1 MIDLKGCLIKKGRYF
16 YAKFRIDGKQVMR
29 TTKVEAKEKN
39 RKKAERIM
47 REIMSAY
54 GTLIYLDSN
63 VLLIPYLKK
72 WLEDVKPLLKPA
84 TYESYEKTIKG
95 KINPYFKTRNKRLKD
110 YIPYDF
116 TQYFCYL
123 ASCGRTKGKGGLGYK
138 SVKNIRGVLSS
149 AFDFAVKNYIIKEN
163 PILNSSMPA
172 FPEEIQREIPQL
184 NAVQVNKLLLCA
196 KENDSHIYLFLLL
209 ALFTGLRKGELFAL
223 TWDDIDFEKKLLTVN
238 KSRTGSKSS
247 VTVQLTTP
255 KTKSSNRKIPLNN
268 TTIFALKE
276 ERLKQQNRKKRD
288 KEKANIDTYNQNDF
302 VIRNKDGEPYT
313 NLSAINRVVNR
324 LTSKAGL
331 PHCTIHGFR
340 HSVATMLDEAGIPL
354 QDISILLGHTS
365 TITTEAIYIKRRTI
379 TKEETITAL
388 TNTISLPT
396 HF

>member
-1 MIDLKGCLIKKGRYF
+1 
-16 YAKFRIDGKQVMR
+16 MR

-172 FPEEIQREIPQL
+172 FPEEIQREVPQL

-388 TNTISLPT
+388 TNAISLPT